1 MKRPLDIIGR
11 DALIDFT
18 GYTSNVPAKVDT
30 GADSS
35 SVWASE
41 VSVDEE
47 GVLRFALFAKG
58 SELYTGQRIKRR
70 NFRVAQVKSSSG
82 HVQIRY
88 QVRLSV
94 VIGGRRIRAYFN
106 LSDRSRNQYPVL
118 IGRRTLAG
126 KFLVDVR
133 RRALEDLEPPK
144 ETQLLNQEL
153 KEDPYVFFKKYH
165 EDDMQ
170 QS

>member
-1 MKRPLDIIGR
+1 VKRQLDIIGR

-18 GYTSNVPAKVDT
+18 GYASSVPAKVDT

-41 VSVDEE
+41 VSVDKD
-47 GVLRFALFAKG
+47 GVLSFALFAKG
-58 SELYTGQRIKRR
+58 SDLYTGQQIKRR

-144 ETQLLNQEL
+144 ETQLLNEEL
-153 KEDPYVFFKKYH
+153 REDPHVFFNKYH
-165 EDDMQ
+165 KDGMQ